1 MLKKMSKKKFSMKK
15 MKLASKT
22 SVIVSATVV
31 VCFAIFIYIATFL
44 TKGALEKSTSSEFS
58 SIAAKN
64 AARVQATFD
73 LATNVGHTLQEY
85 LNTSDI
91 NVNADQQEKIE
102 SAVYNVPIPKTKLD
116 IETYCINTI
125 KSLVKNND
133 EISGGGIFFE
143 PNMFDSTIPT
153 YGFLISENNV
163 DGFKKYP
170 NYSDYAE
177 SQWYSKVKETGKVFF
192 SDTYNYE
199 GIFTVTSAYP
209 IFSGDKFVGVCAIDI
224 NIEKFS
230 NDIEISPEYETMYAS
245 VYSDMYNYCIYS
257 STSNDYIGANLLS
270 FVTPQEQEVM
280 VDGANAKKPFD
291 CTVSEGGTNTRFTFY
306 PIIAGDQVWWSQNAV
321 KLADLN
327 KDVTNTIIWL
337 VCAAIVSVAVIV
349 ILTMVV
355 LRKLIKPID
364 NVVKAA
370 ERISVGDFDITLTT
384 KNEDEIGI
392 LTNTF
397 AKTATNLKS
406 VIADIS
412 NVLNAIANKNLA
424 VSTSAEYIGEL
435 EEIEVSINNIIGN
448 LNIVVGNLSQTSDE
462 VTSGAEQVSSGAQ
475 ALSQGAT
482 EQAASIEELSA
493 TISDVAEKIKNNAN
507 DAQRAKD
514 TSIQATKAVLD
525 GNEQMN
531 QLLKAMEEISHKSS
545 EIGKI
550 IKTIDDI
557 AFQTNILSLNA
568 AVEAARAGSA
578 GKGFAV
584 VADEV
589 RSLASKSAEAAK
601 NTTSLISGSIE
612 AVERGTKM
620 AEKTAEFLMGIV
632 EGAKKSTEYLE
643 HIAEASDEQ
652 AIAISQIN
660 QGVEQISAV
669 VQTNSATAEESAA
682 ASEELSGQAQTL
694 KDMVDEF
701 TLKEDVLV

>member
-1 MLKKMSKKKFSMKK
+1 M
-15 MKLASKT
+15 
-22 SVIVSATVV
+22 
-31 VCFAIFIYIATFL
+31 
-44 TKGALEKSTSSEFS
+44 
-58 SIAAKN
+58 
-64 AARVQATFD
+64 
-73 LATNVGHTLQEY
+73 
-85 LNTSDI
+85 I
-91 NVNADQQEKIE
+91 N
-102 SAVYNVPIPKTKLD
+102 
-116 IETYCINTI
+116 
-125 KSLVKNND
+125 
-133 EISGGGIFFE
+133 
-143 PNMFDSTIPT
+143 
-153 YGFLISENNV
+153 
-163 DGFKKYP
+163 
-170 NYSDYAE
+170 
-177 SQWYSKVKETGKVFF
+177 
-192 SDTYNYE
+192 
-199 GIFTVTSAYP
+199 
-209 IFSGDKFVGVCAIDI
+209 
-224 NIEKFS
+224 
-230 NDIEISPEYETMYAS
+230 
-245 VYSDMYNYCIYS
+245 
-257 STSNDYIGANLLS
+257 GAN
-270 FVTPQEQEVM
+270 E
-280 VDGANAKKPFD
+280 KKPFD

-306 PIIAGDQVWWSQNAV
+306 PIFAGEQVWWSQNAV

-327 KDVTNTIIWL
+327 KDVINTTIWL
-337 VCAAIVSVAVIV
+337 VCTAIVSVAIIV
-349 ILTMVV
+349 IITMFV

-370 ERISVGDFDITLTT
+370 ERISVGDFDVTLTS
-384 KNEDEIGI
+384 NYEDEIGI

-397 AKTATNLKS
+397 AKTATTLKS

-412 NVLNAIANKNLA
+412 HVLNAIANKNLA
-424 VSTSAEYIGEL
+424 VSTSAEYVGEL
-435 EEIEVSINNIIGN
+435 EEIEVSINNILGN
-448 LNIVVGNLSQTSDE
+448 LNIIVGDLSQTSDE

-507 DAQRAKD
+507 DAQMAKE

-531 QLLKAMEEISHKSS
+531 QLLKAMEEISHKSN

-584 VADEV
+584 VADEA
-589 RSLASKSAEAAK
+589 RSLADKSAEAAK
-601 NTTSLISGSIE
+601 NTTNRIVCSKE
-612 AVERGTKM
+612 AVERGTKV

-652 AIAISQIN
+652 ALAISQIN

-701 TLKEDVLV
+701 TLKEDALV